1 MSAPFSGRRPSL
13 ADELLDLLTQALAER
28 QALLSGTAKARVE
41 A

>member
-1 MSAPFSGRRPSL
+1 MSDPFSGRRPSL

-28 QALLSGTAKARVE
+28 QALLGGARTAEVE